1 MKATYHNHTS
11 WSDGQC
17 TVAEMVAEARR
28 LGIDELGISD
38 HLVLH
43 PDGTVPEDWS
53 MLPEQVQSYVAELQ
67 AERADDGPAIRIGL
81 EVDWFP
87 ERRDA
92 VAGLLSTHPL
102 DFVIGSVHEV
112 DGFEIDYRATAWQ
125 QLDVGSR
132 NQVHRRYW
140 QQIRSMAESRLFDI
154 VGHLDLTKK
163 FGYRPTVDLSEE
175 MTVALDAIAAADLV
189 VELST
194 AGWHLPCQESY
205 PSIALL
211 EQCRQRQIPV
221 MIASDAHVPQHLIRD
236 FDRAAELLL
245 AAGYTQVARFA
256 ERRRSLVDL

>member
-1 MKATYHNHTS
+1 MAATYHNHTS
-11 WSDGQC
+11 WSDGKC
-17 TVAEMVAEARR
+17 SVAAMVAEAHR

-43 PDGTVPEDWS
+43 PSGKVPEDWS
-53 MLPEQVQSYVAELQ
+53 MLPEQVSAYVAELQ
-67 AERADDGPAIRIGL
+67 AQRADDRPAIRIGL

-87 ERRDA
+87 ERGDA
-92 VAGLLSTHPL
+92 IADLLSTHQL

-112 DGFEIDYRATAWQ
+112 DGFEIDYKATAWR
-125 QLDVGSR
+125 QLDDDGQNR
-132 NQVHRRYW
+132 VHRLYW
-140 QQIRSMAESRLFDI
+140 EQIRSMAESRLFDI

-163 FGYRPTVDLSEE
+163 FGFRPTVDLREE
-175 MTVALDAIAAADLV
+175 MTAALDAIAAADLA

-194 AGWHLPCQESY
+194 AGWYFPCQEPY
-205 PSIALL
+205 PCSALL

-221 MIASDAHVPQHLIRD
+221 MPASDAHVPQHLIRD

-256 ERRRSLVDL
+256 ERRRSFADL